1 MPIISS
7 SYAVGTTQADGRS
20 YVDERH
26 VAADGQAF
34 RFEYLWNSKDG
45 SDPKVVMQ
53 LRARRLDEQLATIE
67 ASQQIVDAGRMPVGY
82 AYFRRLFTENELVG
96 IDKVDVYID
105 SFGLE
110 QAQVDQHRST
120 VKQITSTG
128 VVYLKDPTTRTMLE
142 LYVQV
147 GVLAAARVDEIL
159 NAAGSAAPETPPKV
173 ATEAT
178 GKV

>member
-67 ASQQIVDAGRMPVGY
+67 ASQQIVDAGR
-82 AYFRRLFTENELVG
+82 RTEELHRT
-96 IDKVDVYID
+96 DV
-105 SFGLE
+105 
-110 QAQVDQHRST
+110 H
-120 VKQITSTG
+120 G
-128 VVYLKDPTTRTMLE
+128 VV
-142 LYVQV
+142 V
-147 GVLAAARVDEIL
+147 GLHHHEDDGFGRCK
-159 NAAGSAAPETPPKV
+159 S
-173 ATEAT
+173 
-178 GKV
+178 

>member
-1 MPIISS
+1 MPSLICSPNRHGGDGEGHGKAAIAGHAADSFAALFEQS
-7 SYAVGTTQADGRS
+7 IADGDFGGEGEIIIGTVVSVGRDHVV
-20 YVDERH
+20 VDIGGKSEG
-26 VAADGQAF
+26 VIPLNEFAGADNQVTV
-34 RFEYLWNSKDG
+34 K
-45 SDPKVVMQ
+45 
-53 LRARRLDEQLATIE
+53 
-67 ASQQIVDAGRMPVGY
+67 AG
-82 AYFRRLFTENELVG
+82 
-96 IDKVDVYID
+96 DKVDVYID